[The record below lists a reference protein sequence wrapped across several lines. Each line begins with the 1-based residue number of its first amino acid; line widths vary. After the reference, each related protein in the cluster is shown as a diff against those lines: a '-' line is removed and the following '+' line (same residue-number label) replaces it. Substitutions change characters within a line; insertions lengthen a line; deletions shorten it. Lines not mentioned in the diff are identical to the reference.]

1 MTTSPAWKRSPSSV
15 VTSPGLTVATLRPVC
30 RLPGARR
37 AASWAGMAP
46 MPFRGMAASPAE
58 NICQTKLA
66 MRREV
71 ERVGSKK
78 TPPRKGRKKRST
90 ILGEKP

>member
-1 MTTSPAWKRSPSSV
+1 
-15 VTSPGLTVATLRPVC
+15 
-30 RLPGARR
+30 
-37 AASWAGMAP
+37 MAP
-46 MPFRGMAASPAE
+46 MPFRGTAASPAE